1 MKQKAKKSEAKFQ
14 TSRLLPMAIILA
26 GLLNPGTPWR
36 D

>member
-1 MKQKAKKSEAKFQ
+1 MKQKVKKAELKSKA
-14 TSRLLPMAIILA
+14 SRLLPMAIILA

>member
-1 MKQKAKKSEAKFQ
+1 MKQRTKKSEAKFKA
-14 TSRLLPMAIILA
+14 SRLLPMAIILA